1 MSTFLVPLTII
12 FILTCLN
19 GLFVAAGFSI
29 VNIQS
34 TRLTALVEQGYHAAT
49 TIQKMLDDPV
59 RLERYIA
66 TSQLGTTITS
76 LSLGMYGQYT
86 IAQWLLQ
93 TFAQWGEL
101 HHIMAHG
108 IATFVT
114 IFLLTFVHVVIGQM
128 VPRSLALQFA
138 EHTALKLKRII
149 TLTSKLLCPIIML
162 ISTISDTILS
172 LLRIPKVNI
181 YQRLFSPEELEHA
194 VTESHKGGLLSDDEQ
209 QIIQKIFDLDERRV
223 GQVMTPRP
231 RIVAISLDI
240 DAEELRASI
249 STSPYSRFPVFD
261 GDLDHIVGLLL
272 VKDFVAQQIEQA
284 SHFDLKTLLR
294 TIPAVPEAMTVDRL
308 LVAFK
313 QSHTH
318 LALVFDEY
326 GSTVGI
332 VTLEDVVEEVVG
344 EVHDEFDQIEQPLLR
359 EIDTGVFL
367 ARGDLMI
374 DDFVDIAP
382 GSLPSDDDDELPDVD
397 TIGGLVVSLLG
408 GPPRPS
414 DTVELRGT
422 SFIVESVN
430 GLAINMVRIVLPEE
444 QNQQEDDE
452 A

>member
-1 MSTFLVPLTII
+1 MSAFFIPLTII
-12 FILTCLN
+12 LVLTCLN
-19 GLFVAAGFSI
+19 GLFVAAGFSM

-34 TRLTALVEQGYHAAT
+34 TRLTALVEQGHHAAAN
-49 TIQKMLDDPV
+49 IQKMLDDPV

-76 LSLGMYGQYT
+76 LSLGMYGQYA
-86 IAQWLLQ
+86 IAQWLLHTCNQ
-93 TFAQWGEL
+93 LGASN
-101 HHIMAHG
+101 HIITHG
-108 IATFVT
+108 CAAFVT
-114 IFLLTFVHVVIGQM
+114 IFLLTFSHVVIGQM

-138 EHTALKLKRII
+138 EHTALKLKRIM
-149 TLTSKLLCPIIML
+149 TLTTKLLCPLITL
-162 ISTISDTILS
+162 ISTISDTMLS

-181 YQRLFSPEELEHA
+181 YQRLFSPEELEYA

-209 QIIQKIFDLDERRV
+209 QIIQNIFDLDERRV

-240 DAEELRASI
+240 DDEELRTSI

-272 VKDFVAQQIEQA
+272 VKDFVAQQIEQE
-284 SHFDLKTLLR
+284 SHFDLRALLR

-313 QSHTH
+313 RSHTH

-344 EVHDEFDQIEQPLLR
+344 EVHDEFDQVEQPLLR

-374 DDFVDIAP
+374 DDFVETAP
-382 GSLPSDDDDELPDVD
+382 GSLPSDDEDELPDVD

-408 GPPRPS
+408 RPPHPG
-414 DTVELRGT
+414 DIVELHGT
-422 SFIVESVN
+422 FFTVESVN